1 MKITNAYEAIIIKR
15 LAVPNDTALAPL
27 LLLVVALSLV
37 VSDFELESGEEEEEE
52 EDGVVVD
59 PAEVGGVVSVVEA
72 VLESPPASLKIF
84 ASGESGARFNSS

>member
-15 LAVPNDTALAPL
+15 LAIPNDTVLAPL

-37 VSDFELESGEEEEEE
+37 VSDFELESGEDVE

-59 PAEVGGVVSVVEA
+59 PADVGEVVSVVEA
-72 VLESPPASLKIF
+72 VLETPPASLKIF

>member
-15 LAVPNDTALAPL
+15 LAVPNDTVLAPL

-37 VSDFELESGEEEEEE
+37 VSDFELESGEEEEE
-52 EDGVVVD
+52 DGV
-59 PAEVGGVVSVVEA
+59 VVEA

>member
-1 MKITNAYEAIIIKR
+1 MKKTNAYEAIIIKR
-15 LAVPNDTALAPL
+15 LAVPNDTVLAPL

-37 VSDFELESGEEEEEE
+37 VSDFELESGEEEEE
-52 EDGVVVD
+52 DGVVVD
-59 PAEVGGVVSVVEA
+59 PAEVGEVVFVVEA

>member
-15 LAVPNDTALAPL
+15 LAVPNDTVLAPL

-37 VSDFELESGEEEEEE
+37 VSDFELESGEEEE